1 LHPLRRGKDLPVRSF
16 FVPLASDP
24 GSRLKFLHAP
34 PLAVPPRPAAVD
46 PNLPAVTA
54 LAPESRSTSKA
65 EVPPT
70 PLELRVGKMVAMTAS
85 AIAAGVQDYAN
96 NGGMTVATKVRTADC
111 ISELYKLRC
120 LMVPF
125 WDFDAIGHQLG
136 RESLIE
142 FCGAANDTERAI
154 IDELVNTVMQVL
166 RKAVLAELN

>member
-1 LHPLRRGKDLPVRSF
+1 MGSF

-54 LAPESRSTSKA
+54 LAPESRSTFKA

-85 AIAAGVQDYAN
+85 AIAAGVQDYAS
-96 NGGMTVATKVRTADC
+96 NGRMTVTTRVRTAGC
-111 ISELYKLRC
+111 FSELHTLRC
-120 LMVPF
+120 LLVPAL
-125 WDFDAIGHQLG
+125 DFDGIAHEYG
-136 RESLIE
+136 RLALAEACSP
-142 FCGAANDTERAI
+142 ANDTERAI
-154 IDELVNTVMQVL
+154 IDELINTVMNVL
-166 RKAVLAELN
+166 RKVARSQTN